1 VGSTGNRQLYHDGYQ
16 KPSTRRIK
24 VIEKCRIKFPKIKAN
39 DFEQDEEFFFLV
51 EPDGQER
58 KILFHEYAEIYKIQG
73 LYEQLFYERLK
84 CNSPAKV
91 SEALRYSLSQVH
103 EHFTELRVLDLGA
116 GNGMMGEKLR
126 KHGVSR
132 LVGADIVLEAKEA
145 TGRDRPMIY
154 DAYYIEDFCNLTVQK
169 REDIQEWSFNCL
181 TTVAALGFGDIPAKA
196 FMEAFNILQSKG
208 WIAFNIKE
216 TFLDKSDESGFS
228 VAIRE
233 LIFSE
238 YLDVYYLERYQHR
251 LSMEGQPLYY
261 FAIAGRKNADV
272 TQDFL
277 TSIGI

>member
-1 VGSTGNRQLYHDGYQ
+1 M
-16 KPSTRRIK
+16 IK
-24 VIEKCRIKFPKIKAN
+24 KYRIKFPKTKTN
-39 DFEQDEEFFFLV
+39 NLEQDEEFFFLI
-51 EPDGQER
+51 EPDVQKR
-58 KILFHEYAEIYKIQG
+58 KILFHEYGDIYKIQG
-73 LYEQLFYERLK
+73 LYEHLFYERLK

-91 SEALRYSLSQVH
+91 SEALRYSMSQVH
-103 EHFTELRVLDLGA
+103 EHLTELRVLDLGA

-132 LVGADIVLEAKEA
+132 LVGADIIPEAKEA
-145 TGRDRPMIY
+145 TDRDRPMIY
-154 DAYYIEDFCNLTVQK
+154 DAYYIEDFCNLTVEK
-169 REDIQEWSFNCL
+169 RNDLQEWSFNCL

-196 FMEAFNILQSKG
+196 FIEAFNILQSEG

-251 LSMEGQPLYY
+251 LSMEGLPLYY
-261 FAIAGRKNADV
+261 FAIAGRKNSDI
-272 TQDFL
+272 TQEFL

>member
-1 VGSTGNRQLYHDGYQ
+1 MLKKS
-16 KPSTRRIK
+16 RI
-24 VIEKCRIKFPKIKAN
+24 RFPKKNAT
-39 DFEQDEEFFFLV
+39 DLEQNEEFCFLV
-51 EPDGQER
+51 DSDAKER
-58 KILFHEYAEIYKIQG
+58 KILFHEYGEIYNIQG

-84 CNSPAKV
+84 CNSPEKV
-91 SEALRYSLSQVH
+91 TEALKYSVSQVH
-103 EHFTELRVLDLGA
+103 EHFSELRVLDLGA

-132 LVGADIVLEAKEA
+132 LVGVDIIPEAKTA
-145 TGRDRPMIY
+145 TDRDRPMVY
-154 DAYYIEDFCNLTVQK
+154 DAYYIEDFCNLPTQK
-169 REDIQEWSFNCL
+169 KEDLQEWSFNCL
-181 TTVAALGFGDIPAKA
+181 TTVAALGFGDIPALA
-196 FMEAFNILQSKG
+196 FIEAFNILQSKG

-233 LIFSE
+233 LILSE

-261 FAIAGRKNADV
+261 FAIAGRKNADIPKG
-272 TQDFL
+272 FL